1 MRKAVFERKTVS
13 MMNNPNPIRDYLVPG
28 KRVHLVGIGGV
39 SMCPLAEVLRGMGLT
54 VQGSDM
60 TDSDTVKHLR
70 SLGISV
76 AIGHNAENLGD
87 CDFVVR
93 TAAVHDSNP
102 EISGTVARGIPVYE
116 RAQAWGAIMQHYP
129 NALCVS
135 GTHGKTTTTSMCT
148 HIFMAAQA
156 DPTVMIG
163 GTLPLL
169 HSGYRVGHGDTIILE
184 SCEYCN
190 SFLCFYP
197 TVAVIL
203 NVEADHLDFFKD
215 LNDIE
220 HSFHKFAELV
230 PNAGHVVV
238 NVDNQGAVDSVDG
251 VDRPIFTF
259 GLDHPA
265 DCTAANLTDVDGA
278 PSFDVMVHGEK
289 YAHVN
294 LHVYGHHNVLNALA
308 AASAAYVLDIPG
320 KAVEEGLAAFT
331 GAGRRFE
338 HKGTYNGAEVYDD
351 YAHHPDELHALLTT
365 AKELGYKRL
374 VVAFQPHTYTRTA
387 KLFDRFVEE
396 LKLADVAILAEIY
409 AAREQNTLGI
419 SSSDLC
425 RRLPGSVYCSTLD
438 KVTDQ
443 LRKIA
448 QPGDLILTVG
458 AGDIYRAGEK
468 LLKKD

>member
-1 MRKAVFERKTVS
+1 
-13 MMNNPNPIRDYLVPG
+13 MMNNPHPIRDYIVPG
-28 KRVHLVGIGGV
+28 KRAHLVGIGGV
-39 SMCPLAEVLRGMGLT
+39 SMCPLAEVLRGMGLQ

-60 TDSDTVKHLR
+60 TESDTVRHLR
-70 SLGISV
+70 SLGIPV

-87 CDFVVR
+87 CDLVIR

-102 EISGTVARGIPVYE
+102 EIAGAVARGIPVYE
-116 RAQAWGAIMQHYP
+116 RAQAWGAIMQRYP

-148 HIFMAAQA
+148 HIFMAAEA

-169 HSGYRVGHGDTIILE
+169 HAGYRVGQGDTIILE

-190 SFLCFYP
+190 SFLSFFP

-203 NVEADHLDFFKD
+203 NVEEDHLDFFKD
-215 LNDIE
+215 LHDIQR
-220 HSFHKFAELV
+220 SFRQFAELV
-230 PNAGHVVV
+230 PEAGSVIVNA
-238 NVDNQGAVDSVDG
+238 DNASAMEAVAGIAHPV
-251 VDRPIFTF
+251 FTF

-265 DCTAANLTDVDGA
+265 DCTAANLQEVDGR
-278 PSFDVMVHGEK
+278 PVFDVMVRGEK
-289 YAHVN
+289 YAHVE

-308 AASAAYVLDIPG
+308 AASAAYVLGLPG
-320 KAVEEGLAAFT
+320 HAVEEGLASFT

-338 HKGTYNGAEVYDD
+338 HKGTYHGAEVYDD
-351 YAHHPDELHALLTT
+351 YAHHPDELHALFTT
-365 AKELGYKRL
+365 AREMGYQRL
-374 VVAFQPHTYTRTA
+374 VVAFQPHTYSRTA

-396 LKLADVAILAEIY
+396 LKIPDVAILAEIF

-419 SSSDLC
+419 SSADLC
-425 RRLPGSVYCSTLD
+425 RNVPGAVYCSTLD
-438 KVTDQ
+438 KVADQ
-443 LRKIA
+443 LRQVA
-448 QPGDLILTVG
+448 RPGDLILTVG

-468 LLKKD
+468 LLAGV